1 MVITRAHGLKTWLAQ
16 RFSAVYMT
24 AYLLLFLF
32 RLGVQTPHG
41 FSEWRGFMTS
51 PLMSISTLL
60 LFAFLLIHAW
70 VGMRDIAMDYL
81 HSFKVRLTVLSLI
94 AAGLIAMGAWLLLVL
109 ARAI

>member
-1 MVITRAHGLKTWLAQ
+1 MKTWLAQ

-24 AYLLLFLF
+24 AYLLFFLI
-32 RLGVQTPHG
+32 RLSIQAPHG
-41 FSEWRGFMTS
+41 FPEWRGFMTS

-81 HSFKVRLTVLSLI
+81 HSFKVRLTALSVI

>member
-1 MVITRAHGLKTWLAQ
+1 VEITRAQGLKAWLAQ
-16 RFSAVYMT
+16 RFTAVYMA

-32 RLGVQTPHG
+32 RLNFQAPHG
-41 FSEWRGFMTS
+41 FPEWRGFMTS

-60 LFAFLLIHAW
+60 LFAFMLVHAW
-70 VGMRDIAMDYL
+70 VGMRDVAMDYL

-94 AAGLIAMGAWLLLVL
+94 AVGLIAMGAWLLLVL

>member
-1 MVITRAHGLKTWLAQ
+1 MVIARAHGLKPWLAQ

-24 AYLLLFLF
+24 AYLLFFLI
-32 RLGVQTPHG
+32 RLSIQPPHG

-51 PLMSISTLL
+51 PLTSTSTLL